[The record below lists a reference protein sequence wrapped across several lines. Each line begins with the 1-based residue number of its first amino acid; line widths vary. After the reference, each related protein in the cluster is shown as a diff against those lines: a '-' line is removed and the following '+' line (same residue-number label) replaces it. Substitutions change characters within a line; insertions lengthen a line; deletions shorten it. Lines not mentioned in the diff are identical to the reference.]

1 MATGGGIF
9 SVALSSGS
17 PPPGITRHPALGS
30 PDFPPVPRSRR
41 RWGTGGR
48 LASSNLLE
56 MSVDRAVRQPIGI
69 LVFPAPYVQYT
80 RPRESAQTMARLAIQ
95 RAQEIRCDPVFAVEL
110 SNEQFRVGQDR
121 QGGRGEFLGLGKSQ
135 QEGSVLGHVVGGIP
149 DVLGTFDPALPSL
162 DLQHHAEPGRERDA
176 PADRA

>member
-17 PPPGITRHPALGS
+17 PPPGIPRPPPRRS

-48 LASSNLLE
+48 LASSNLPE
-56 MSVDRAVRQPIGI
+56 MSIDRAVRQPIGI

-95 RAQEIRCDPVFAVEL
+95 REQEIRFDPVFAVEL
-110 SNEQFRVGQDR
+110 PNEQFRVGQDR
-121 QGGRGEFLGLGKSQ
+121 QGGRGEFIGLGKSHT
-135 QEGSVLGHVVGGIP
+135 EGSVIGHV
-149 DVLGTFDPALPSL
+149 LGWI
-162 DLQHHAEPGRERDA
+162 
-176 PADRA
+176 